1 MPQKSTIIQGI
12 HYLKIALECFED
24 FKRQYPKGM
33 GVKMVNNYSSKINW
47 ILNDLITCNT
57 LPERIRTDIRN
68 EINSDVLAI
77 PAIMDKIQM
86 LKPDA
91 RESIEDLLD
100 TLISGAELKVETIN
114 DNT

>member
-47 ILNDLITCNT
+47 ILNDLLTCNT

>member
-24 FKRQYPKGM
+24 FKRQYPKGV

-47 ILNDLITCNT
+47 ILNDLLTCNT

-77 PAIMDKIQM
+77 PEIMGKISM
-86 LKPDA
+86 LKPIA
-91 RESIEDLLD
+91 REAVEDLLD
-100 TLISGAELKVETIN
+100 SLLSGAELTVETHK
-114 DNT
+114 DNP

>member
-24 FKRQYPKGM
+24 FKRQYPKGV

-47 ILNDLITCNT
+47 ILNDLLTCNT

-77 PAIMDKIQM
+77 PEIMDKIQM
-86 LKPDA
+86 LKPEA

-114 DNT
+114 DNP

>member
-24 FKRQYPKGM
+24 FKRQYPKGV

-47 ILNDLITCNT
+47 ILNDLLTCNQ
-57 LPERIRTDIRN
+57 LPEKIRTDIRN

-77 PAIMDKIQM
+77 PEIMDKISM
-86 LKPDA
+86 LKPIA
-91 RESIEDLLD
+91 REAVEDLLD
-100 TLISGAELKVETIN
+100 SLLSGAELTVETHKN
-114 DNT
+114 NQ